1 MNNMVHSLPQI
12 KTFRDTSGK
21 IPFWDDPSVTGGID
35 RPANYQP
42 RTDMMAIVS
51 DFYHGRFLEEDELI
65 LTLIRD
71 SVVINENQL
80 RRLLKGKLTSSRIST
95 RIRYMSV
102 FGVTDQWKL
111 RSRQEDASLPP
122 APWSVGIAGFLY
134 LKHRYPDFVF
144 HPARLLEL
152 GTKALQRYIA
162 LNELRTQMYEYQV
175 LRGWKWHGVIDSN
188 PKLGKPLAIGEIK
201 GPKGNILLV
210 TERLQQSQNYME
222 HISSRLRNWNTVFV
236 ENNNAL
242 PIMDFDRLPA
252 VVLLSVSTI
261 SFAQEVASRLH
272 IDGLKLPVWFIIDE
286 LLFTKELPQAIVG
299 LKEETLH
306 PIGLNW
312 LVKRE
317 I

>member
-1 MNNMVHSLPQI
+1 
-12 KTFRDTSGK
+12 
-21 IPFWDDPSVTGGID
+21 
-35 RPANYQP
+35 
-42 RTDMMAIVS
+42 MAIVS

-71 SVVINENQL
+71 SIVINENQL

-102 FGVTDQWKL
+102 FGVTDQWRL
-111 RSRQEDASLPP
+111 RSRQEDAALPP

-162 LNELRTQMYEYQV
+162 LNELRTQMYEYQA

-188 PKLGKPLAIGEIK
+188 PKLGKPLAIGKMK
-201 GPKGNILLV
+201 GPQSNILLV

-222 HISSRLRNWNTVFV
+222 HILSRLRNWNTVFV
-236 ENNNAL
+236 ENNYTL

-252 VVLLSVSTI
+252 VVLLSVSSI

-272 IDGLKLPVWFIIDE
+272 VDGLKLPVWFVIDE
-286 LLFTKELPQAIVG
+286 LLFTRELPQSILG
-299 LKEETLH
+299 LKEEKLH

-312 LVKRE
+312 LVKRDT
-317 I
+317 